1 MTEPGLSDSRLID
14 FRGQV
19 AWVAGAARPPGIGR
33 AVAIGLA
40 RLGADVACV
49 DIVDDAAGS
58 EQSFKVRGDALE
70 ATADAVRAE
79 GRRALVLPVE
89 VTDPDAVDASVVAT
103 VAELGRLDVGC
114 NLSGGTGPALGN
126 GPLVDLDPAAWSA
139 ALDAN
144 LTAAWL
150 GARACARSMIERG
163 TGGAIV
169 SLSSSAAL
177 VAEPGFGAFAAARAA
192 LVRMTEGMA
201 RELGVNGIRVNA
213 VCPLGVAPGPE
224 GNPGLVAGATS
235 GGRSLDEWARA
246 RIPLGRLQA
255 PEETANVILFLASDA
270 ASFVS
275 GQSILVAGGAPA

>member
-1 MTEPGLSDSRLID
+1 MSEPRSSDPRLID
-14 FRGQV
+14 FRGKV

-49 DIVDDAAGS
+49 DVVDDTAGS
-58 EQSFKVRGDALE
+58 EQSFRVTRAALE
-70 ATADAVRAE
+70 TTADAVRSE
-79 GRRALVLPVE
+79 GRRALVLAVD
-89 VTDPDAVDASVVAT
+89 VTDPDAVDASVATT

-126 GPLVDLDPAAWSA
+126 GPLVDLDPAGWHAT
-139 ALDAN
+139 LDAN

-150 GARACARSMIERG
+150 GARACARVMIEQG

-177 VAEPGFGAFAAARAA
+177 VAEPDFGAFAAARAG

-201 RELGVNGIRVNA
+201 RELGPSGIRVNA
-213 VCPLGVAPGPE
+213 VCPLGVAPGVE

-235 GGRSLDEWARA
+235 GGRSLEDWARA
-246 RIPLGRLQA
+246 RIPLGRLQG
-255 PEETANVILFLASDA
+255 PEETANVVLFLAGDG

>member
-1 MTEPGLSDSRLID
+1 VID
-14 FRGQV
+14 FTGKV

-33 AVAIGLA
+33 ATAVALA

-49 DIVDDAAGS
+49 DMVDDAAAGA
-58 EQSFKVRGDALE
+58 EQSFRVPLAALEVTAAAVRG
-70 ATADAVRAE
+70 E
-79 GRRALVLPVE
+79 GRRALVLPID
-89 VTDPDAVDASVVAT
+89 VTDAEAVDASVATT

-114 NLSGGTGPALGN
+114 NLSGGTGPDLGN
-126 GPLVDLDPAAWSA
+126 GRMVDLDVASWQA

-150 GARACARSMIERG
+150 GTRACARVMAEQGS
-163 TGGAIV
+163 GGAIV

-177 VAEPGFGAFAAARAA
+177 VAEPGFGAFAAARAG

-201 RELGVNGIRVNA
+201 QELGPVGIRVNA
-213 VCPLGVAPGPE
+213 VCPLGVSPAGS
-224 GNPGLVAGATS
+224 GNPGLVAGAT
-235 GGRSLDEWARA
+235 RSDRTLGEWAKA
-246 RIPLGRLQA
+246 RIPLGRLQEA
-255 PEETANVILFLASDA
+255 QETANVVVFLASDA

>member
-1 MTEPGLSDSRLID
+1 MFD
-14 FRGQV
+14 FTGKV

-49 DIVDDAAGS
+49 DVVDDAAGV
-58 EQSFKVRGDALE
+58 EQSFRVRRDALE

-79 GRRALVLPVE
+79 GRRALVLPVDL
-89 VTDPDAVDASVVAT
+89 TDPDAVAASVATT
-103 VAELGRLDVGC
+103 VAELGRLDAGC
-114 NLSGGTGPALGN
+114 NLSGGTGPAIGN
-126 GPLVDLDPAAWSA
+126 GPLVDLDPAGWSA
-139 ALDAN
+139 ALEAN

-150 GARACARSMIERG
+150 GARACARHMVEQGS
-163 TGGAIV
+163 GGAIV
-169 SLSSSAAL
+169 NLSSSAAL
-177 VAEPGFGAFAAARAA
+177 VAEPGFGAFAAARAG

-201 RELGVNGIRVNA
+201 RELGPDGIRVNA
-213 VCPLGVAPGPE
+213 VCPLGVSPATG
-224 GNPGLVAGATS
+224 GNPGLVAGATR
-235 GGRSLDEWARA
+235 GGRSLDDWARA

-255 PEETANVILFLASDA
+255 PEETANVVIFLASDA

>member
-1 MTEPGLSDSRLID
+1 MSEAGLVD
-14 FRGQV
+14 FTGKV

-33 AVAIGLA
+33 ATAIGLA

-49 DIVDDAAGS
+49 DIVDDAAGP
-58 EQSFKVRGDALE
+58 EQSFRVSRAALE
-70 ATADAVRAE
+70 ATAAAVRAE
-79 GRRALVLPVE
+79 GRRALVLPVD
-89 VTDPDAVDASVVAT
+89 VTDAEAVEASVATT

-126 GPLVDLDPAAWSA
+126 GRLVDLDPAAWTA

-150 GARACARSMIERG
+150 GARACARAMIEQG
-163 TGGAIV
+163 SGGAIV
-169 SLSSSAAL
+169 CLSSSAAL
-177 VAEPGFGAFAAARAA
+177 VAEPEFGAFAAARAG

-201 RELGVNGIRVNA
+201 RELGPEGIRVNA
-213 VCPLGVAPGPE
+213 VCPLGVSPAGS
-224 GNPGLVAGATS
+224 GNPGLVAGAAA
-235 GGRSLDEWARA
+235 GGRSLDDWAKA
-246 RIPLGRLQA
+246 RIPLGRMQG

>member
-1 MTEPGLSDSRLID
+1 MIDAGLID
-14 FRGQV
+14 FGGKV

-33 AVAIGLA
+33 ATAIGLA

-49 DIVDDAAGS
+49 DMVDASAGPK
-58 EQSFKVRGDALE
+58 QSFRVTQAALE

-79 GRRALVLPVE
+79 GRRALVLPVD
-89 VTDPDAVDASVVAT
+89 VTDAAAVEASVAT
-103 VAELGRLDVGC
+103 TISDLGRLDVGC

-126 GPLVDLDPAAWSA
+126 GPLVDLEPAGWHA

-144 LTAAWL
+144 VTAAFL
-150 GARACARSMIERG
+150 GARACARAMIEQG
-163 TGGAIV
+163 AGGAIV

-192 LVRMTEGMA
+192 LGRMTEGLA
-201 RELGVNGIRVNA
+201 RELGPDGIRVNA
-213 VCPLGVAPGPE
+213 VCPLGVDPGTE
-224 GNPGLVAGATS
+224 GNPGLVGAAR
-235 GGRSLDEWARA
+235 GGRSLEDWAAA
-246 RIPLGRLQA
+246 RIPLGRLQGA
-255 PEETANVILFLASDA
+255 EETANVILFLASDA

>member
-1 MTEPGLSDSRLID
+1 MSDADFVDFTLID
-14 FRGQV
+14 FRGKV

-49 DIVDDAAGS
+49 DIVDDAAGTG
-58 EQSFKVRGDALE
+58 QSFRVTQAGLE
-70 ATADAVRAE
+70 ATAEAVRAE
-79 GRRALVLPVE
+79 GQRALVLPVD
-89 VTDPDAVDASVVAT
+89 VTDAEAVAASVAT
-103 VAELGRLDVGC
+103 TVGELGRLDVGC

-126 GPLVDLDPAAWSA
+126 GPLVDLDPAGWRAAVDANVTA
-139 ALDAN
+139 AL
-144 LTAAWL
+144 L
-150 GARACARSMIERG
+150 GAQACARAMIEQG
-163 TGGAIV
+163 SGGAIV

-177 VAEPGFGAFAAARAA
+177 VSEPGFGAFAAARAA
-192 LVRMTEGMA
+192 LGRITEGLA
-201 RELGVNGIRVNA
+201 RELGPNGIRVNA
-213 VCPLGVAPGPE
+213 VCPLGVAPGTE
-224 GNPGLVAGATS
+224 GNPGLVAGAARN
-235 GGRSLDEWARA
+235 GRSLEEWARA

>member
-1 MTEPGLSDSRLID
+1 MID
-14 FRGQV
+14 FTGKV

-33 AVAIGLA
+33 ATAIGLA

-49 DIVDDAAGS
+49 DIVDDSAGA
-58 EQSFKVRGDALE
+58 EQSFRVRRDELE
-70 ATADAVRAE
+70 ATAEAVRAE
-79 GRRALVLPVE
+79 GRRALVIPVD
-89 VTDPDAVDASVVAT
+89 VTDADAVDASVAAT
-103 VAELGRLDVGC
+103 VRELGRLDVGC

-126 GPLVDLDPAAWSA
+126 GPLVDLDPGGWHDT
-139 ALDAN
+139 LDAN

-150 GARACARSMIERG
+150 GARACARTMIEQG
-163 TGGAIV
+163 SGGAIV

-177 VAEPGFGAFAAARAA
+177 VGEPGFGAFAAARAG

-201 RELGVNGIRVNA
+201 RELGPSGIRVNA
-213 VCPLGVAPGPE
+213 VCPLGVAPGAE

-235 GGRSLDEWARA
+235 GGRSLEDWARA
-246 RIPLGRLQA
+246 RIPLGRLQGA
-255 PEETANVILFLASDA
+255 EETANVILFLASDG

>member
-1 MTEPGLSDSRLID
+1 VSDAD
-14 FRGQV
+14 FVDFTGKV

-33 AVAIGLA
+33 ATAIGLA

-49 DIVDDAAGS
+49 DIVDDAPGS
-58 EQSFKVRGDALE
+58 EQSFRVTQAALE
-70 ATADAVRAE
+70 ATAEAVRAE
-79 GRRALVLPVE
+79 GRRALVLPVD
-89 VTDPDAVDASVVAT
+89 VTDADAVEASVAT
-103 VAELGRLDVGC
+103 TITELGRLDVGC

-126 GPLVDLDPAAWSA
+126 GRLVDLDPAAWSA

-150 GARACARSMIERG
+150 GARACARAMIEQG
-163 TGGAIV
+163 SGGAIV
-169 SLSSSAAL
+169 SLSSSAGL
-177 VAEPGFGAFAAARAA
+177 VAEPEFGAFAAARAG

-201 RELGVNGIRVNA
+201 RELGPEGVRVNA
-213 VCPLGVAPGPE
+213 VCPLGVSPAGS
-224 GNPGLVAGATS
+224 GNPGLVAGATA
-235 GGRSLDEWARA
+235 GGRSLDDWAKA
-246 RIPLGRLQA
+246 RVPLGRMQG